1 MKEDDVDLES
11 RNAIGGLDRLVTNIS
26 LAIVSVFPTF
36 GVAILQPWKLVPQL
50 ASNPPDGRSGYLLS
64 PGAYFPICLTVM
76 LLIAALFATEE
87 TLASNGGAI
96 GPGMAI
102 AVAEAA
108 SSGNLWRTISILA
121 PLYFIAVIAGVAA
134 QIIRPFAG
142 SWWTMRVS
150 LRAALYQMTTSIG
163 GIILSSAVIDLIS
176 VSNPGTGIGGQLY
189 AMNEFIIFG
198 MAWWIYFCFL
208 KWSGKLSTLRALIL
222 SACIL
227 GFVALIVIASNW
239 ALAAV

>member
-1 MKEDDVDLES
+1 MEADKVDLES
-11 RNAIGGLDRLVTNIS
+11 VNAIGGLDRLVTNIS

-36 GVAILQPWKLVPQL
+36 ITAVAQPWKLVPQL
-50 ASNPPDGRSGYLLS
+50 TQDIPEGRRGYLLS

-76 LLIAALFATEE
+76 LLIAALFATEA

-134 QIIRPFAG
+134 QIVRPLAG
-142 SWWTMRVS
+142 PWWSIRVS
-150 LRAALYQMTTSIG
+150 LRAALYQMTTSIAW
-163 GIILSSAVIDLIS
+163 IILSSAAIDLIS
-176 VSNPGTGIGGQLY
+176 VSQPGTRLGAQLY
-189 AMNEFIIFG
+189 SINEFFIFG
-198 MAWWIYFCFL
+198 IALWIYFCFL
-208 KWSGKLSTLRALIL
+208 KWGGKLSTLRAALL
-222 SACIL
+222 SICIL
-227 GFVALIVIASNW
+227 GFIGLIVIASNW
-239 ALAAV
+239 ILAVV